1 MKQYSFLQESLVG
14 TVIGATVGSVIGG
27 FISYKLNENELYR
40 FILMDIERDPSKKE
54 KYINEVSSWIKEEI
68 AKINKILDAYKPE
81 SDHVNEYY
89 NYGVVLKILEQKLK
103 QIESSASLDNKSFA
117 KLMTKNCQF
126 CRSLK
131 KGFQDI
137 HNDHKWRNRA
147 LVGGGVAA
155 GIYAAKKSPQIKKL
169 AKSGFDKLT
178 AALKK

>member
-1 MKQYSFLQESLVG
+1 MKQYSFLQEGLAG
-14 TVIGATVGSVIGG
+14 TIIGATVGTIIGG

-54 KYINEVSSWIKEEI
+54 KYINEMSSWIKEEI
-68 AKINKILDAYKPE
+68 AKINNILDSFNPE
-81 SDHVNEYY
+81 EDHIKERY
-89 NYGVVLKILEQKLK
+89 NYGTVLKILEQRLRK
-103 QIESSASLDNKSFA
+103 IESSASLDNKSFA
-117 KLMTKNCQF
+117 KLMTKNCSF
-126 CRSLK
+126 CRSLR

-147 LVGGGVAA
+147 LVTGGLAA